1 MKVQERRRNWCG
13 HMMSREGHYLGRR
26 VFEMEVQVRQKRRMA
41 NRRWLDRV
49 RGDINVNGLSR
60 RELGVRPSY
69 IGTYI
74 VEHRLLI
81 DMQVGLT

>member
-1 MKVQERRRNWCG
+1 
-13 HMMSREGHYLGRR
+13 
-26 VFEMEVQVRQKRRMA
+26 MA

-49 RGDINVNGLSR
+49 RGDINDNGMSR

-74 VEHRLLI
+74 VEHRLLTYKW
-81 DMQVGLT
+81 D